1 MTIAAREYEGTG
13 KDRRTSRVPCV
24 LWFAFLTAEI
34 AENARKVTDFEL
46 IIDSGLI

>member
-13 KDRRTSRVPCV
+13 KDGELRESVV
-24 LWFAFLTAEI
+24 SSGSLFFADI